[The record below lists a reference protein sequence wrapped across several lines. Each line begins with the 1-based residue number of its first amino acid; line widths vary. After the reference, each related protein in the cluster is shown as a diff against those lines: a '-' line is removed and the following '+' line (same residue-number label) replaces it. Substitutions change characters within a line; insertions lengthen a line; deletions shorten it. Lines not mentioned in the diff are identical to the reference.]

1 MGPKKK
7 KFNKPYALELLN
19 IAKGDL
25 ESAKGL
31 CIAKIGRPEN
41 ALYHI
46 QQACE
51 KALKAIY
58 IARGKEVT
66 LIHDIGLLIG
76 GLNDI
81 IQVPYQEELLS
92 LTEYA
97 TIRRYEEGAYEINF
111 EKDVTPY
118 LSIADEILSLASS
131 QVKSFFG

>member
-7 KFNKPYALELLN
+7 KFNKTYAPELLK
-19 IAKGDL
+19 IANGDL

-31 CIAKIGRPEN
+31 CLSRIGRPEN

-58 IARGKEVT
+58 IAQGKEVT

-76 GLNDI
+76 GLEDLMHI
-81 IQVPYQEELLS
+81 PHQEELLS

-97 TIRRYEEGAYEINF
+97 TIRRYEEGTFEISF
-111 EKDVTPY
+111 DTDVTPY
-118 LSIADEILSLASS
+118 LAIAGEILTLATLY
-131 QVKSFFG
+131 VK

>member
-1 MGPKKK
+1 MT
-7 KFNKPYALELLN
+7 L
-19 IAKGDL
+19 
-25 ESAKGL
+25 SRM
-31 CIAKIGRPEN
+31 GRPEN

-58 IARGKEVT
+58 IAKEKEVT

-76 GLNDI
+76 GLGDI

-97 TIRRYEEGAYEINF
+97 TIRRDEEGHYEVDF
-111 EKDVTPY
+111 ETDVAPY
-118 LSIADEILSLASS
+118 LMIGEAIIELAASCL
-131 QVKSFFG
+131 